1 MQSRAL
7 VMSLTVFEIVLVAAV
22 LHASW
27 NAIVKAGK
35 NTVLTMVLVTASAA
49 LWAVVL
55 LPVLPSPS
63 PESWPYIALSAA
75 LQIVYFALV
84 ARIYRIADMSQTYP
98 IMRGAAPL
106 IVALA
111 GKIFLD
117 ETLSSPAWLGVCI
130 ICSGILIM
138 LWSGGQKSREGLIL
152 ALLNALV
159 ISGYTL
165 VDGIGVRL
173 SAAPASYTLWIFLIT
188 GASIVCWATLTQW
201 SQTRDYLRLNWHLG
215 AVGGLG
221 TLVSYGLALYA
232 MTQAPV
238 AVVAALRETSILFS
252 AVISWLILKEHITV
266 VRCVSV
272 CVIAIGAITLR
283 LA

>member
-1 MQSRAL
+1 
-7 VMSLTVFEIVLVAAV
+7 MSLTVFEIVLVAAV

-55 LPVLPSPS
+55 LPVLPSPR

-111 GKIFLD
+111 GTLFLD
-117 ETLSSPAWLGVCI
+117 EALSSSAWLGVCI

-138 LWSGGQKSREGLIL
+138 LWGGGQKSREGLIL

-159 ISGYTL
+159 ISSYTL

-188 GASIVCWATLTQW
+188 GASIGCWATLTQW
-201 SQTRDYLRLNWHLG
+201 SQTRHYLRLNWHLG

>member
-1 MQSRAL
+1 
-7 VMSLTVFEIVLVAAV
+7 MSLTVFEIVLVAAV

-111 GKIFLD
+111 GTLFLD

-165 VDGIGVRL
+165 IDGIGVRL

-188 GASIVCWATLTQW
+188 GAAIASWATLTQW
-201 SQTRDYLRLNWHLG
+201 SQTRHYLRLNWHLG
-215 AVGGLG
+215 AIGGLG

-252 AVISWLILKEHITV
+252 AVISWLILKEHITG

>member
-1 MQSRAL
+1 
-7 VMSLTVFEIVLVAAV
+7 MSLTVFEIVLVAAV

-111 GKIFLD
+111 GTLFLD
-117 ETLSSPAWLGVCI
+117 EALSSPAWLGVCI

-138 LWSGGQKSREGLIL
+138 LWSGGLKSREGLIL

-188 GASIVCWATLTQW
+188 GASIGCWATLTQW
-201 SQTRDYLRLNWHLG
+201 SQTRNYLRLNWHLG

-272 CVIAIGAITLR
+272 CLIAIGAITLR

>member
-1 MQSRAL
+1 
-7 VMSLTVFEIVLVAAV
+7 MSLTVFEIVLVAAV

-111 GKIFLD
+111 GTLFLD

-138 LWSGGQKSREGLIL
+138 LWSGEQKSREGLIL

-165 VDGIGVRL
+165 IDGIGVRL

-188 GASIVCWATLTQW
+188 GAAIASWATLTQW
-201 SQTRDYLRLNWHLG
+201 SQTRHYLRLNWHLG
-215 AVGGLG
+215 AIGGLG

-252 AVISWLILKEHITV
+252 AVISWLILKEHITG

>member
-1 MQSRAL
+1 
-7 VMSLTVFEIVLVAAV
+7 MSLTVFEIVLVAAV

-111 GKIFLD
+111 GTLFLD
-117 ETLSSPAWLGVCI
+117 EALSSSAWLGVCI

-173 SAAPASYTLWIFLIT
+173 SAASASYTLWIFLIT
-188 GASIVCWATLTQW
+188 GVAITCWATLTQW
-201 SQTRDYLRLNWHLG
+201 SQTRHYLRLNWHLG

-252 AVISWLILKEHITV
+252 AVISWLILKEHITI

>member
-1 MQSRAL
+1 
-7 VMSLTVFEIVLVAAV
+7 MSLTVFEIVLVAAV

-111 GKIFLD
+111 GTLLLD
-117 ETLSSPAWLGVCI
+117 EALSSSAWLGVCI

-188 GASIVCWATLTQW
+188 GVVITCWATLTQW

>member
-1 MQSRAL
+1 
-7 VMSLTVFEIVLVAAV
+7 MSLTVFEIVLVAAV

-49 LWAVVL
+49 LWAIVL

-111 GKIFLD
+111 GTLFLD
-117 ETLSSPAWLGVCI
+117 ETLSNPAWLGVCI

-138 LWSGGQKSREGLIL
+138 LWSGGQKSREGLLL

-188 GASIVCWATLTQW
+188 GASIGCWATLNQW
-201 SQTRDYLRLNWHLG
+201 SQTRHYLRLNWHLG

-238 AVVAALRETSILFS
+238 AVVAALREASILFS

>member
-1 MQSRAL
+1 
-7 VMSLTVFEIVLVAAV
+7 MSLTVFEIVLVAAV

-111 GKIFLD
+111 GTLFLD
-117 ETLSSPAWLGVCI
+117 EALSSPAWLGVCI

-138 LWSGGQKSREGLIL
+138 LWSGGLKSREGLIL

-173 SAAPASYTLWIFLIT
+173 SAASASYTLWIFLIT
-188 GASIVCWATLTQW
+188 GVAITCWATLTQW
-201 SQTRDYLRLNWHLG
+201 SQTRHYLRLNWHLG

-252 AVISWLILKEHITV
+252 AVISWLILKEHITI

>member
-1 MQSRAL
+1 
-7 VMSLTVFEIVLVAAV
+7 MSLTVFEIVLVAAV

-111 GKIFLD
+111 GTLFLD

-188 GASIVCWATLTQW
+188 GAAIASWATLTQW
-201 SQTRDYLRLNWHLG
+201 SQTRHYLRLNWHLG
-215 AVGGLG
+215 AIGGLG

>member
-1 MQSRAL
+1 
-7 VMSLTVFEIVLVAAV
+7 MSLTVFEIVLVAAV

-84 ARIYRIADMSQTYP
+84 ARVYRIADMSQTYP

-111 GKIFLD
+111 GTLFLD
-117 ETLSSPAWLGVCI
+117 EALSSSAWLGVCI

-173 SAAPASYTLWIFLIT
+173 SAASASYTLWIFLIT
-188 GASIVCWATLTQW
+188 GVAITCWATLTQW
-201 SQTRDYLRLNWHLG
+201 SQTRHYLRLNWHLG

-252 AVISWLILKEHITV
+252 AVISWLILKEHITI

>member
-1 MQSRAL
+1 
-7 VMSLTVFEIVLVAAV
+7 MSLTVFEIVLVAAV

-106 IVALA
+106 IGLFAFKGVAD
-111 GKIFLD
+111 F
-117 ETLSSPAWLGVCI
+117 
-130 ICSGILIM
+130 
-138 LWSGGQKSREGLIL
+138 
-152 ALLNALV
+152 
-159 ISGYTL
+159 
-165 VDGIGVRL
+165 
-173 SAAPASYTLWIFLIT
+173 
-188 GASIVCWATLTQW
+188 
-201 SQTRDYLRLNWHLG
+201 
-215 AVGGLG
+215 
-221 TLVSYGLALYA
+221 
-232 MTQAPV
+232 
-238 AVVAALRETSILFS
+238 
-252 AVISWLILKEHITV
+252 
-266 VRCVSV
+266 
-272 CVIAIGAITLR
+272 
-283 LA
+283 

>member
-1 MQSRAL
+1 
-7 VMSLTVFEIVLVAAV
+7 MSLTVFEIVLVAAV

-111 GKIFLD
+111 GTLLLD
-117 ETLSSPAWLGVCI
+117 EALSSSAWLGVCI

-173 SAAPASYTLWIFLIT
+173 SAASASYTLWIFLIT
-188 GASIVCWATLTQW
+188 GVAITCWATLTQW
-201 SQTRDYLRLNWHLG
+201 SQTRHYLRLNWHLG

>member
-1 MQSRAL
+1 
-7 VMSLTVFEIVLVAAV
+7 MSLTVFEIVLVAAV

-111 GKIFLD
+111 GTLFLD
-117 ETLSSPAWLGVCI
+117 EALSSPAWLGVCI

-138 LWSGGQKSREGLIL
+138 LWSGGLKSREGLIL

-188 GASIVCWATLTQW
+188 GASIGCWATLTQW
-201 SQTRDYLRLNWHLG
+201 SQTRNYLRLNWHLG

>member
-1 MQSRAL
+1 
-7 VMSLTVFEIVLVAAV
+7 MSLTVFEIVLVAAV

-111 GKIFLD
+111 GTLLID
-117 ETLSSPAWLGVCI
+117 EALSSSAWLGVCI

-173 SAAPASYTLWIFLIT
+173 SAASASYTLWIFLIT
-188 GASIVCWATLTQW
+188 GVAITCWATLTQW
-201 SQTRDYLRLNWHLG
+201 SQTRHYLRLNWHLG

-252 AVISWLILKEHITV
+252 AVISWLILKEHITI

>member
-1 MQSRAL
+1 
-7 VMSLTVFEIVLVAAV
+7 MSLTVFEIVLVAAV

-111 GKIFLD
+111 GTLLLD
-117 ETLSSPAWLGVCI
+117 EALSSSAWLGVCI

-173 SAAPASYTLWIFLIT
+173 SAASASYTLWIFLIT
-188 GASIVCWATLTQW
+188 GVAITCWATLTQW
-201 SQTRDYLRLNWHLG
+201 SQTRHYLRLNWHLG

-252 AVISWLILKEHITV
+252 AVISWLILKEHITI

>member
-1 MQSRAL
+1 
-7 VMSLTVFEIVLVAAV
+7 MSLTVFEIVLVAAV

-111 GKIFLD
+111 GTLFLD
-117 ETLSSPAWLGVCI
+117 EALSSPAWLGVCI

-188 GASIVCWATLTQW
+188 GASIGCWATLTQW
-201 SQTRDYLRLNWHLG
+201 SQTRHYLRLNWHLG

>member
-1 MQSRAL
+1 
-7 VMSLTVFEIVLVAAV
+7 MSLTVFEIVLVAAV

-111 GKIFLD
+111 GTLFLD

-152 ALLNALV
+152 ALFNALV

-165 VDGIGVRL
+165 VDGVGVRL

-188 GASIVCWATLTQW
+188 GASIGCWATLTQW
-201 SQTRDYLRLNWHLG
+201 SQTRHYLRLNWHLG

-252 AVISWLILKEHITV
+252 AVISWLILKEHITI

>member
-1 MQSRAL
+1 
-7 VMSLTVFEIVLVAAV
+7 MSLTVFEIVLVAAV

-111 GKIFLD
+111 GTLFLD

>member
-1 MQSRAL
+1 
-7 VMSLTVFEIVLVAAV
+7 MSLTVFEIVLVAAV

-111 GKIFLD
+111 GTLFLD

-188 GASIVCWATLTQW
+188 GASIGCWATLTQW
-201 SQTRDYLRLNWHLG
+201 SQTRHYLWLNWHLG

>member
-1 MQSRAL
+1 
-7 VMSLTVFEIVLVAAV
+7 MSLTVFEIVLVAAV

-111 GKIFLD
+111 GTLLLD
-117 ETLSSPAWLGVCI
+117 EALSSSAWLGVCI

-173 SAAPASYTLWIFLIT
+173 SAASASYTLWIFLIT
-188 GASIVCWATLTQW
+188 GVAITCWATLTQW
-201 SQTRDYLRLNWHLG
+201 SQTRHYLRLNWHLG

-232 MTQAPV
+232 MTQAPL

>member
-1 MQSRAL
+1 
-7 VMSLTVFEIVLVAAV
+7 MSLTVFEIVLVAAV

-111 GKIFLD
+111 GTLFLD
-117 ETLSSPAWLGVCI
+117 EALSSSAWLGVCI

-188 GASIVCWATLTQW
+188 GASIGCWATLTQC
-201 SQTRDYLRLNWHLG
+201 SQTRHYLRLNWHLG

>member
-1 MQSRAL
+1 
-7 VMSLTVFEIVLVAAV
+7 MSLTVFEIVLVAAV

-55 LPVLPSPS
+55 LPVLPSPR

-111 GKIFLD
+111 GTLFLD
-117 ETLSSPAWLGVCI
+117 EALSSSAWLGVCI

-159 ISGYTL
+159 ISSYTL

-188 GASIVCWATLTQW
+188 GASIGCWATLTQW
-201 SQTRDYLRLNWHLG
+201 SQARHYLRLNWHLG

>member
-1 MQSRAL
+1 
-7 VMSLTVFEIVLVAAV
+7 MSLTVFEIVLVAAV

-111 GKIFLD
+111 GTLFLD
-117 ETLSSPAWLGVCI
+117 EALSSSAWLGVCI

-188 GASIVCWATLTQW
+188 GASIGCWATLTQW
-201 SQTRDYLRLNWHLG
+201 SQTRHYLRLNWHLG

-252 AVISWLILKEHITV
+252 TVISWLILKEHITI

>member
-1 MQSRAL
+1 
-7 VMSLTVFEIVLVAAV
+7 MSLTVFEIVLVAAV

-111 GKIFLD
+111 GTLFLD

-138 LWSGGQKSREGLIL
+138 LWSGGQKSRDGLIL

-188 GASIVCWATLTQW
+188 GVVITCWATLTQW
-201 SQTRDYLRLNWHLG
+201 SQTCHYLRLNWHLG

>member
-1 MQSRAL
+1 
-7 VMSLTVFEIVLVAAV
+7 MSLTVFEIVLVAAV

-111 GKIFLD
+111 GTLFLD
-117 ETLSSPAWLGVCI
+117 EALSSPAWLGVCI

-188 GASIVCWATLTQW
+188 GASIGCWATLTQW
-201 SQTRDYLRLNWHLG
+201 SQTRHYLRLNWHLG

-252 AVISWLILKEHITV
+252 AVISWLILKEHITI

>member
-1 MQSRAL
+1 
-7 VMSLTVFEIVLVAAV
+7 MSLTVFEIVLVAAV

-111 GKIFLD
+111 GTLFLD
-117 ETLSSPAWLGVCI
+117 EALSSPAWLGVCI

-138 LWSGGQKSREGLIL
+138 LWSGGQKSRDGLIL

-215 AVGGLG
+215 AIGGLG
-221 TLVSYGLALYA
+221 TLVSCGLALYA

>member
-1 MQSRAL
+1 
-7 VMSLTVFEIVLVAAV
+7 MSLTVFEIVLVAAV

-111 GKIFLD
+111 GTLFLD
-117 ETLSSPAWLGVCI
+117 EALSSSAWLGVCI

-188 GASIVCWATLTQW
+188 GASIGCWATLTQW
-201 SQTRDYLRLNWHLG
+201 SQTRHYLRLNWHLG
-215 AVGGLG
+215 AAGGLG

-252 AVISWLILKEHITV
+252 AVISWLILKEHITI

>member
-1 MQSRAL
+1 
-7 VMSLTVFEIVLVAAV
+7 
-22 LHASW
+22 
-27 NAIVKAGK
+27 
-35 NTVLTMVLVTASAA
+35 MVLVTASAA

-55 LPVLPSPS
+55 LPGLPSPS

-75 LQIVYFALV
+75 LQVVYFALV

-111 GKIFLD
+111 GTLFLD

-188 GASIVCWATLTQW
+188 GAAIASWAALTQW
-201 SQTRDYLRLNWHLG
+201 SQTRHYLRLNWHLG

-232 MTQAPV
+232 MTLAPV

>member
-1 MQSRAL
+1 
-7 VMSLTVFEIVLVAAV
+7 MSLTVFEIVLVAAV

-111 GKIFLD
+111 GTLFLD
-117 ETLSSPAWLGVCI
+117 EALSSPAWLGVCI

-159 ISGYTL
+159 ISSYTL

-188 GASIVCWATLTQW
+188 GASIGCWATLTQW
-201 SQTRDYLRLNWHLG
+201 SQTRHYLRLNWHLG

-272 CVIAIGAITLR
+272 CVIAIGAIMLR

>member
-1 MQSRAL
+1 
-7 VMSLTVFEIVLVAAV
+7 MSLTVFEIVLVAAV

-111 GKIFLD
+111 GTLFLD
-117 ETLSSPAWLGVCI
+117 ESLSSPAWLGVCI

-188 GASIVCWATLTQW
+188 GASIVCWATLTHW

-221 TLVSYGLALYA
+221 TLASYGLALYA

>member
-1 MQSRAL
+1 
-7 VMSLTVFEIVLVAAV
+7 MSLTVFEIVLVAAA

-35 NTVLTMVLVTASAA
+35 STVLTMVLVTASAA

-111 GKIFLD
+111 GTLFLD
-117 ETLSSPAWLGVCI
+117 EALSSPAWLGVCI

-188 GASIVCWATLTQW
+188 GASIGCWATLTQW
-201 SQTRDYLRLNWHLG
+201 SQTRHYLRLNWHLG

>member
-1 MQSRAL
+1 
-7 VMSLTVFEIVLVAAV
+7 MSLTVFEIVLVAAV

-111 GKIFLD
+111 GTLFLD

-165 VDGIGVRL
+165 IDGIGVRL

-188 GASIVCWATLTQW
+188 GAAIASWATLTQW
-201 SQTRDYLRLNWHLG
+201 SQTRHYLRLNWHLG
-215 AVGGLG
+215 AIGGLG
-221 TLVSYGLALYA
+221 TLVSCGLALYA

-252 AVISWLILKEHITV
+252 AVISWLILKEHITG

>member
-1 MQSRAL
+1 
-7 VMSLTVFEIVLVAAV
+7 MSLTVFEIVLVAAV

-111 GKIFLD
+111 GTLFLD
-117 ETLSSPAWLGVCI
+117 EALSSPAWLGVCI

-138 LWSGGQKSREGLIL
+138 LWSGGKKSREGLIL

-188 GASIVCWATLTQW
+188 GASIGCWATLTQW
-201 SQTRDYLRLNWHLG
+201 SQTRHYLRLNWHLG

-252 AVISWLILKEHITV
+252 AVISWLILKEHITI

>member
-1 MQSRAL
+1 
-7 VMSLTVFEIVLVAAV
+7 MSLTVFEIVLVAAV

-75 LQIVYFALV
+75 LQIVYFALI

-111 GKIFLD
+111 GTLLLD
-117 ETLSSPAWLGVCI
+117 EALSSSAWLGVCI

-173 SAAPASYTLWIFLIT
+173 SAASASYTLWIFLIT
-188 GASIVCWATLTQW
+188 GVAITCWATLTQW
-201 SQTRDYLRLNWHLG
+201 SQTRHYLRLNWHLG

-252 AVISWLILKEHITV
+252 AVISWLILKEHITI

>member
-1 MQSRAL
+1 
-7 VMSLTVFEIVLVAAV
+7 MSLTVFEIVLVAAV

-111 GKIFLD
+111 GTLFLD
-117 ETLSSPAWLGVCI
+117 EALSSSAWLGVCI

-173 SAAPASYTLWIFLIT
+173 SAAPVSYTLWIFLIT
-188 GASIVCWATLTQW
+188 GASIGCWATLTQW
-201 SQTRDYLRLNWHLG
+201 SQTRHYLRLNWHLG

-232 MTQAPV
+232 MTLAPV

-252 AVISWLILKEHITV
+252 AVISWLILKEHITI

>member
-1 MQSRAL
+1 
-7 VMSLTVFEIVLVAAV
+7 MSLTVFEIVLVAAV

-111 GKIFLD
+111 GALFLD

-138 LWSGGQKSREGLIL
+138 LWSRGQKSREGLIL

-188 GASIVCWATLTQW
+188 GASIGCWATLTQW
-201 SQTRDYLRLNWHLG
+201 SQTRHYLRLNWHLG

>member
-1 MQSRAL
+1 
-7 VMSLTVFEIVLVAAV
+7 MSLTVFEIVLVAAV

-111 GKIFLD
+111 GTLFLD
-117 ETLSSPAWLGVCI
+117 EALSSPAWLGVCI

-138 LWSGGQKSREGLIL
+138 LWSGEQKSREGLIL

-188 GASIVCWATLTQW
+188 GASIGCWATLTQW
-201 SQTRDYLRLNWHLG
+201 SQTRHYLRLNWHLG

-252 AVISWLILKEHITV
+252 AVISWLILKEHITI

>member
-1 MQSRAL
+1 
-7 VMSLTVFEIVLVAAV
+7 MSLTVFEIVLVAAV

-75 LQIVYFALV
+75 LQIVYFALI

-111 GKIFLD
+111 GTLFLD

-188 GASIVCWATLTQW
+188 GASIGCWATLTQW
-201 SQTRDYLRLNWHLG
+201 SQTRNYLRLNWHLG

-272 CVIAIGAITLR
+272 CLIAIGAITLR

>member
-1 MQSRAL
+1 
-7 VMSLTVFEIVLVAAV
+7 MSLTVFEIVLVAAV

-111 GKIFLD
+111 GTLFLD
-117 ETLSSPAWLGVCI
+117 EALSSSAWLGVCI

-138 LWSGGQKSREGLIL
+138 LWSGGLKSREGLIL

-165 VDGIGVRL
+165 VDGVGVRL
-173 SAAPASYTLWIFLIT
+173 SAAPASYTLWIFLST
-188 GASIVCWATLTQW
+188 GASIGCWATLTQW
-201 SQTRDYLRLNWHLG
+201 SQTRHYLRLNWHLG

>member
-1 MQSRAL
+1 
-7 VMSLTVFEIVLVAAV
+7 MSLTVFEIVLVAAV

-111 GKIFLD
+111 GTLFLD
-117 ETLSSPAWLGVCI
+117 EALSSPAWLGVCI

-159 ISGYTL
+159 ISSYTL

-188 GASIVCWATLTQW
+188 GASIGCWATLTQW
-201 SQTRDYLRLNWHLG
+201 SQTRHYLRLNWHLG